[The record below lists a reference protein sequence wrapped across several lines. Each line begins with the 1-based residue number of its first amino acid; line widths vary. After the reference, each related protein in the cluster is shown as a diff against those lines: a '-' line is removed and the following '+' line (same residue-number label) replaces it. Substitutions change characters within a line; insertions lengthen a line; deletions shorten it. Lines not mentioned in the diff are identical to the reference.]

1 MFYCNLLIRRQWDRR
16 CKYWKTLVS
25 NLCKAIPIKNISTS
39 SAYIIILG
47 GPGIAGRSFIY
58 KLNSIGPRID
68 PAEHHLLFEVQL
80 RLYRLLAHTD
90 TDLLSIVAKQLKG
103 NTTNTDTLKFSQ
115 RDLLV
120 YRIQRFSQIKKQTN
134 TVQPSLNVFNDLIFD
149 VQQCHFR

>member
-1 MFYCNLLIRRQWDRR
+1 MFNCNLLIRSQWDRR

-25 NLCKAIPIKNISTS
+25 NCCKAIPIKNISTS

-90 TDLLSIVAKQLKG
+90 TDLLSSCETIEGEYHEYRYSKVFLEGFVGLPNPTLFVDQE
-103 NTTNTDTLKFSQ
+103 TDQYCTAF
-115 RDLLV
+115 
-120 YRIQRFSQIKKQTN
+120 IECF
-134 TVQPSLNVFNDLIFD
+134 
-149 VQQCHFR
+149 